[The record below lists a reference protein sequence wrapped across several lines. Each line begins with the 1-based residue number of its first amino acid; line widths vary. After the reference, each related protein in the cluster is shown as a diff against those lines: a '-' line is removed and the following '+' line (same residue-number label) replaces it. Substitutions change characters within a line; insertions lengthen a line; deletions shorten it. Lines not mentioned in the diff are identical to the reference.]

1 MVEKIKTITSHCL
14 MLGTMLGGCHGTP
27 RLNVA
32 HLEEGAEEHRFST
45 SLTQA
50 GQERKPRQVAS
61 ELASS
66 LLPAS
71 SVRIWQGYGG
81 EKDSTPR

>member
-1 MVEKIKTITSHCL
+1 MEPQGL
-14 MLGTMLGGCHGTP
+14 M
-27 RLNVA
+27 RLISMKE
-32 HLEEGAEEHRFST
+32 LKST
-45 SLTQA
+45 DSVPPVTQA
-50 GQERKPRQVAS
+50 GQEHKPRQVAS

-66 LLPAS
+66 FLPAS